1 MPQTSAKSIGLST
14 NKEVE
19 MNTKRKPTVIVM
31 DAREDK
37 PEKACVRVPGNRHDI
52 KLYLEFEELQD
63 LADVLNDTL
72 DSRVQS

>member
-1 MPQTSAKSIGLST
+1 
-14 NKEVE
+14 

-37 PEKACVRVPGNRHDI
+37 PEKACVRVPGEHRSI
-52 KLYLEFEELQD
+52 RLFLTFEELQD